1 MNMPVKQ
8 LNYMRSCGKF
18 SEKPVDYWLEAR
30 KYVKVLIAIDE
41 EDRVLGK
48 VTLDLAYKPYAEIAN
63 LMVIQ
68 TSGPLF
74 RL

>member
-41 EDRVLGK
+41 KDR
-48 VTLDLAYKPYAEIAN
+48 A
-63 LMVIQ
+63 
-68 TSGPLF
+68 
-74 RL
+74 